1 MRRPRPAVL
10 FATASLA
17 AMLVAAPAQAA
28 KVTSLKPWAKTNT
41 YLAVAD
47 IDGRTGPKLELRAAV
62 DYVRKGDWVRIACQT
77 TGQKAFGSTL
87 WDKVGAY
94 YVPDALLK
102 TYTDG
107 RLKGAPACGTAP
119 KPSCQDYTV
128 YGLRGSGES
137 FSGNFGMGPTVGP
150 TAERVRSELA
160 GKTVALV
167 GIQYPAVPVADLIRD
182 PGLFLDSMQVG
193 EIILRNR
200 ILQHIADCPRTRIA
214 VIGYSQGAGAVSE
227 TMRRLPASAFEQVR
241 VAALYADT
249 YSAGQTSYAVS
260 FDYFDQTDSKPVA
273 RRGAGVF
280 GGRPMP
286 SALKTT
292 FDICFLG
299 DIVCDSTTSS
309 GGELGLAFMAEIHT
323 HYKDFS
329 TRFFPRLPAFIGIAV
344 SNAIRK

>member
-1 MRRPRPAVL
+1 MRRSRPAVL
-10 FATASLA
+10 FATACFAVLLA
-17 AMLVAAPAQAA
+17 SAPAHAA

-62 DYVRKGDWVRIACQT
+62 DYVREGDWVRIACQT
-77 TGQKAFGSTL
+77 TGQKAYGSTL
-87 WDKVGAY
+87 WDKVGSY
-94 YVPDALLK
+94 YIPDALLK

-107 RLKGAPACGTAP
+107 RLKGAPSCSST

-137 FSGNFGMGPTVGP
+137 LHGNSGMGSTVGP
-150 TAERVRSELA
+150 TADRVRSELE

-167 GIQYPAVPVADLIRD
+167 GIQYPAVPVDVLISD
-182 PGLFLDSMQVG
+182 PGVFLDSMRVG
-193 EIILRNR
+193 EIILRNQIVQR
-200 ILQHIADCPRTRIA
+200 IEDCPRTRIA
-214 VIGYSQGAGAVSE
+214 VIGYSQGAGVASE
-227 TMRRLPASAFEQVR
+227 TMRRLPASAFDQVR

-249 YSAGQTSYAVS
+249 YSAGETSNSVS
-260 FDYFDQTDSKPVA
+260 FDYFDQTDLKPVS

-280 GGRPMP
+280 GGRPIP
-286 SALKTT
+286 SALNTT

-299 DIVCDSTTSS
+299 DIVCDSTSSS
-309 GGELGLAFMAEIHT
+309 GGELGLAFLASIHT

-329 TRFFPRLPAFIGIAV
+329 TRFFPRLPGFIGAAV